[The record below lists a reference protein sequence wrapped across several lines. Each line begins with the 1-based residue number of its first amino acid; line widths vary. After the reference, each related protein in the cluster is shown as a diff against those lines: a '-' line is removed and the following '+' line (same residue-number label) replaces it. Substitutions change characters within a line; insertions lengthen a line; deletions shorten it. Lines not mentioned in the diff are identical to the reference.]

1 MAKPELVLARSKR
14 TQRVAPMSR
23 VLAERVGAEILDES
37 PYQADGSLKRMTTK
51 TGRPVKPRTTVATE
65 ASAKSAKSVGTKA
78 VTESATNQKETD
90 Q

>member
-37 PYQADGSLKRMTTK
+37 PYRRDRTLRPMTTK
-51 TGRPVKPRTTVATE
+51 TGRAVKPRTTVAE
-65 ASAKSAKSVGTKA
+65 AAAKSTSKADEQA
-78 VTESATNQKETD
+78 VTESATNKKEND